1 MDLGLNDHVALVAG
15 GTAGLGLAVGR
26 ALASE
31 GAAVALAGRREALA
45 AEEAGGFTRG
55 LGVAMD
61 ITDPASIAAAVARTE
76 AELGTI
82 DILILNSGG
91 PPASTAAN
99 LDVDALR
106 AAGELLLYGPFR
118 LVQATLPKMREKGW
132 GRIIGIGSTVIQQ
145 PQSNLAASSMFR
157 ASIASYLKLIAE
169 EVATDGVTVNMVL
182 PGRFGTDRTAQI
194 DALAAKNSGRSVAE
208 IEEASRNTIP
218 LGRYGAPDEFGVVAA
233 FLCSESARYLTGE
246 QVRVDGGLVRA
257 L

>member
-15 GTAGLGLAVGR
+15 GTSGLGLAVGR

-45 AEEAGGFTRG
+45 SEEAGKFDKG

-76 AELGTI
+76 AELGTV

-91 PPASTAAN
+91 PPAGTAAT
-99 LDVDALR
+99 LEVDALR
-106 AAGELLLYGPFR
+106 AAGELLLYGPLG
-118 LVQATLPKMREKGW
+118 LVQTTLPTMRAKGW
-132 GRIIGIGSTVIQQ
+132 GRIIGIGSSGIQQ
-145 PQSNLAASSMFR
+145 PQANLAASSMFR
-157 ASIASYLKLIAE
+157 ASIAAYLKLIAE
-169 EVATDGVTVNMVL
+169 EVAKDGVTVNMVL
-182 PGRFGTDRTAQI
+182 PGRIGTDRTAQV
-194 DALAAKNSGRSVAE
+194 DGVAAKTSGKSVAE
-208 IEEASRNTIP
+208 IEQASRNTIP
-218 LGRYGAPDEFGVVAA
+218 LGRSGTPDEFGAVAA

-246 QVRVDGGLVRA
+246 QVRVDGGLIRA